1 MEINKEE
8 ENKILNLLTNSIQ
21 DKNYELECIIG
32 NMNNDFVSKEDF
44 INVLKRFK
52 GKRKYARMSSS
63 SILSISFSND
73 REYALFNKKVSR
85 VILPSNGIIN
95 VYNKTNKLDN
105 ILNNI
110 RVERKYFDK
119 ERTIRE
125 KHKIIN
131 EDYNIRYN
139 LKIEEEIDK
148 TSDVVTKLLRDW
160 KKIPKYFRR
169 KQTYTF
175 YHESD
180 DFKVDISIISQNE
193 NNKYTN
199 TLQESGVLQN
209 KNISYELEVEYIG
222 NKKDNIENL
231 FKNKDSLSQDYKQSV
246 LNNFLEVIT
255 SVLQA
260 KQQSLF
266 LMSNKERLKVDEK
279 IRNLI
284 KNPADDFF
292 LA

>member
-1 MEINKEE
+1 MEISKEE

-52 GKRKYARMSSS
+52 GKRKYARITSS

-139 LKIEEEIDK
+139 LKIEEEDK
-148 TSDVVTKLLRDW
+148 SV
-160 KKIPKYFRR
+160 
-169 KQTYTF
+169 
-175 YHESD
+175 
-180 DFKVDISIISQNE
+180 
-193 NNKYTN
+193 NK
-199 TLQESGVLQN
+199 
-209 KNISYELEVEYIG
+209 
-222 NKKDNIENL
+222 L
-231 FKNKDSLSQDYKQSV
+231 FKNKTNNELNDDDEMDESIIKYIKELSKNIVKYIIKYYNIYFKKTINLDKLFQDNETMISGGILFIIISMGLY
-246 LNNFLEVIT
+246 FIDIT
-255 SVLQA
+255 
-260 KQQSLF
+260 
-266 LMSNKERLKVDEK
+266 N
-279 IRNLI
+279 
-284 KNPADDFF
+284 
-292 LA
+292 